1 MLFVYPAVIH
11 PEEGGFW
18 AEFPDL
24 EGCFTQGDT
33 LNEVLYNCKESLE
46 PYILARLENDEK
58 LPNASEINLL
68 EADSESIKTLVQVDV
83 DLNRSNQSVKK
94 TLTIPKWLN
103 DRALAKGINFSQLLQ
118 ESLVEKII

>member
-118 ESLVEKII
+118 EALVEKII